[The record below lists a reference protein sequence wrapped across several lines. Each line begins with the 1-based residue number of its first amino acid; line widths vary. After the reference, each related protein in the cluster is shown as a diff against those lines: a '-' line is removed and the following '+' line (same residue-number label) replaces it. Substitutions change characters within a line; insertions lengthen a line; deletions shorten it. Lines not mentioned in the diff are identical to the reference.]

1 MVWFVWIY
9 FCGFNLCLSINTVKS
24 FLFPIAQSN
33 LFPSTTKPLNIFES
47 RYLEMIDDAIQTNT
61 PIVIGYTP
69 ENGDT
74 YRTVGGYGH
83 PQIIDRR
90 SNGTLLVFVT
100 GQGKVI
106 IEDEKPDPEK
116 PYLIVET
123 KIIQENLE
131 ISDFLKPKYM
141 TLSTVLAKWVQKN
154 IPEQKQREIF
164 IQSLKSP
171 QEVIG
176 AFAAYLIRDYD
187 LQYEM
192 MEIYSS
198 NEQIEYLY
206 RLFESNELT
215 V

>member
-1 MVWFVWIY
+1 
-9 FCGFNLCLSINTVKS
+9 
-24 FLFPIAQSN
+24 
-33 LFPSTTKPLNIFES
+33 
-47 RYLEMIDDAIQTNT
+47 MIEDAIATRT

-74 YRTVGGYGH
+74 YRTVAGFGH

-90 SNGTLLVFVT
+90 ANGTLLVFIT
-100 GQGKVI
+100 GEGKVTI
-106 IEDEKPDPEK
+106 DNEQRDSNK
-116 PYLIVET
+116 PYLVVDATVIN
-123 KIIQENLE
+123 ENLE
-131 ISDFLKPKYM
+131 ISEILKPKYM
-141 TLSTVLAKWVQKN
+141 TLSTLLAKWVQKN

-192 MEIYSS
+192 MEIHSS
-198 NEQIEYLY
+198 DGQIDYLY

>member
-1 MVWFVWIY
+1 M
-9 FCGFNLCLSINTVKS
+9 S
-24 FLFPIAQSN
+24 QSN

-47 RYLEMIDDAIQTNT
+47 RYLQMIDDSLATKT
-61 PIVIGYTP
+61 PIAVGYTP

-74 YRTVGGYGH
+74 YRSIAGFGL

-90 SNGTLLVFVT
+90 SNGTLLVFIT
-100 GQGKVI
+100 GEGKMQIDREIKV
-106 IEDEKPDPEK
+106 EES
-116 PYLIVET
+116 PYLTVEGLLV
-123 KIIQENLE
+123 KENLE
-131 ISDFLKPKYM
+131 ISEYLKPKYM

-154 IPEQKQREIF
+154 IPEQKQREVF
-164 IQSLKSP
+164 IQSLKTP

-192 MEIYSS
+192 MEINNSD
-198 NEQIEYLY
+198 EQILYLH

>member
-1 MVWFVWIY
+1 M
-9 FCGFNLCLSINTVKS
+9 VKS
-24 FLFPIAQSN
+24 FLFPLAQSN
-33 LFPSTTKPLNIFES
+33 LFPLTTKPLNIFES
-47 RYLEMIDDAIQTNT
+47 RYLEMIDDAIQTRT

-74 YRTVGGYGH
+74 YRSVAGYGH

-90 SNGTLLVFVT
+90 TNGTLLVFVT
-100 GQGKVI
+100 GEGKVT
-106 IEDEKPDPEK
+106 IENEQTESNK
-116 PYLIVET
+116 PYLIVDAT
-123 KIIQENLE
+123 PIKENLE

-141 TLSTVLAKWVQKN
+141 TLSQVLAKWVQKN

-192 MEIYSS
+192 MEIHSS
-198 NEQIEYLY
+198 DEQIEYLH

>member
-1 MVWFVWIY
+1 M
-9 FCGFNLCLSINTVKS
+9 KS
-24 FLFPIAQSN
+24 FLFPLAQSN
-33 LFPSTTKPLNIFES
+33 LFPYTTKPLNIFES
-47 RYLEMIDDAIQTNT
+47 RYLEMIEDAIATRT

-74 YRTVGGYGH
+74 YRTVAGFGH

-90 SNGTLLVFVT
+90 ANGTLLVFIT
-100 GQGKVI
+100 GEGKVTI
-106 IEDEKPDPEK
+106 DNEQRDSNK
-116 PYLIVET
+116 PYLVVDATVIN
-123 KIIQENLE
+123 ENLE
-131 ISDFLKPKYM
+131 ISEILKPKYM
-141 TLSTVLAKWVQKN
+141 TLSTLLAKWVQKN

-192 MEIYSS
+192 MEIHSS
-198 NEQIEYLY
+198 DGQIDYLY

>member
-1 MVWFVWIY
+1 MI
-9 FCGFNLCLSINTVKS
+9 VKS
-24 FLFPIAQSN
+24 FLFPLAQAN

-74 YRTVGGYGH
+74 YRAVGGYGH
-83 PQIIDRR
+83 PKIIDRR

-106 IEDEKPDPEK
+106 IENEVHDPDK
-116 PYLIVET
+116 PYLVVNT
-123 KIIQENLE
+123 KVIPENLDMSE
-131 ISDFLKPKYM
+131 YLKPKYM
-141 TLSTVLAKWVQKN
+141 NLSQVLAKWVQKN

-192 MEIYSS
+192 MEIHSS
-198 NEQIEYLY
+198 NEQIEYLH

>member
-1 MVWFVWIY
+1 
-9 FCGFNLCLSINTVKS
+9 
-24 FLFPIAQSN
+24 
-33 LFPSTTKPLNIFES
+33 
-47 RYLEMIDDAIQTNT
+47 MIDDAIQTRI

-74 YRTVGGYGH
+74 YRSVAGFGH

-90 SNGTLLVFVT
+90 ANGTLLVFVT
-100 GQGKVI
+100 GEGKVI
-106 IEDEKPDPEK
+106 IENEQINSTK
-116 PYLIVET
+116 PYLIVEAT
-123 KIIQENLE
+123 VIKENLE
-131 ISDFLKPKYM
+131 ISEVLKPKYM
-141 TLSTVLAKWVQKN
+141 TLSQLLAKWVQKN

-192 MEIYSS
+192 MEIHSS
-198 NEQIEYLY
+198 DEQINYLY

>member
-1 MVWFVWIY
+1 
-9 FCGFNLCLSINTVKS
+9 
-24 FLFPIAQSN
+24 
-33 LFPSTTKPLNIFES
+33 
-47 RYLEMIDDAIQTNT
+47 MIDDAIQTKT

-74 YRTVGGYGH
+74 YRSVAGYGY

-90 SNGTLLVFVT
+90 ANGTLLVFVT
-100 GQGKVI
+100 GEGKVT
-106 IEDEKPDPEK
+106 IENEVQDSSK
-116 PYLIVET
+116 PYLIVDVT
-123 KIIQENLE
+123 VIKENLE
-131 ISDFLKPKYM
+131 ISDILKPKYM

-192 MEIYSS
+192 MEIHSS
-198 NEQIEYLY
+198 DEQIEYLH

>member
-1 MVWFVWIY
+1 
-9 FCGFNLCLSINTVKS
+9 
-24 FLFPIAQSN
+24 
-33 LFPSTTKPLNIFES
+33 
-47 RYLEMIDDAIQTNT
+47 MIDDSIATKT
-61 PIVIGYTP
+61 PIAVGYTP

-74 YRTVGGYGH
+74 YRSIAGYGF
-83 PQIIDRR
+83 PQVIDRR
-90 SNGTLLVFVT
+90 SNGTLLVFIT
-100 GQGKVI
+100 GDGKLQ
-106 IEDEKPDPEK
+106 IEREIKSEDK
-116 PYLIVET
+116 PYFSVEGT
-123 KIIQENLE
+123 PIQENLLVSE
-131 ISDFLKPKYM
+131 HLKPKYM

-192 MEIYSS
+192 MEITNSD
-198 NEQIEYLY
+198 EQILYLY